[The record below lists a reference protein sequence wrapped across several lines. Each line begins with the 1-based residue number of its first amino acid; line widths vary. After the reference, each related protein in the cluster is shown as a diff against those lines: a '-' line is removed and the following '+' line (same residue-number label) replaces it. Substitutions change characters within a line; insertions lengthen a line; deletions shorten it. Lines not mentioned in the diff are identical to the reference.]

1 MREIK
6 NRFITP
12 TPVIFSAKFNP
23 RRPNVSSVIKKH
35 RYCLEADDTL
45 KQLFPRNSCIVAKKR
60 ERNLQEL
67 HTIAHPYNMKN
78 CLSDLKNHG
87 YKKCSKN
94 AILVNMVLIGY
105 MLFCCV
111 KGMKHKQQ
119 KMLYIWLTAKNIGNK
134 KRVLLCLGNLVH
146 QVMKATLNNPS
157 ILAQ

>member
-1 MREIK
+1 MLHAFLREIK

-45 KQLFPRNSCIVAKKR
+45 KQLFPRNSFIVATKR

-67 HTIAHPYNMKN
+67 HTIAHHYNMKN

-87 YKKCSKN
+87 YKKYSKN
-94 AILVNMVLIGY
+94 AILVNMVLIKP
-105 MLFCCV
+105 L
-111 KGMKHKQQ
+111 
-119 KMLYIWLTAKNIGNK
+119 
-134 KRVLLCLGNLVH
+134 LLCQRNE
-146 QVMKATLNNPS
+146 T
-157 ILAQ
+157 

>member
-1 MREIK
+1 MLRETK
-6 NRFITP
+6 NRLITT

-23 RRPNVSSVIKKH
+23 RGPNVSSIIKKH

-45 KQLFPRNSCIVAKKR
+45 KKLFPINSFIVANKR

-94 AILVNMVLIGY
+94 AILVTIVL
-105 MLFCCV
+105 V
-111 KGMKHKQQ
+111 KALLLCQRNETCTTKNVIY
-119 KMLYIWLTAKNIGNK
+119 LAKNTGNK
-134 KRVLLCLGNLVH
+134 KRVLLCLGNFVY
-146 QVMKATLNNPS
+146 QVMEATLNNPS